1 MSVFL
6 FCDLKNKHAR
16 REREEKE
23 EEVWGGR
30 RGYEKEESSREVN
43 KIWGE
48 EKEKGMGREERR
60 RGGEEGKESEGE

>member
-30 RGYEKEESSREVN
+30 RGYEKEENSREVN
-43 KIWGE
+43 EI
-48 EKEKGMGREERR
+48 
-60 RGGEEGKESEGE
+60 

>member
-1 MSVFL
+1 MTSSCLVYLPTNICLTTKTMSVFL

-43 KIWGE
+43 KI
-48 EKEKGMGREERR
+48 
-60 RGGEEGKESEGE
+60 